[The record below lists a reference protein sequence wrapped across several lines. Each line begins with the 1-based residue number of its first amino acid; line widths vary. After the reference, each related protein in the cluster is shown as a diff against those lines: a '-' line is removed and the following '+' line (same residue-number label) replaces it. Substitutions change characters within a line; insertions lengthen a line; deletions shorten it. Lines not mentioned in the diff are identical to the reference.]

1 MTIFSNR
8 ATTKLMCTDSIRNVA
23 KTLANGL
30 VTFYNEGVSEFGAP
44 GVFPDPYFWW
54 EGGIMFNALIEYSYL
69 TGDTQYDSVVSEG
82 IQAQLG
88 EDYTFLPANQTAY
101 ITNEDQ
107 SIWALAAMTAAESDF
122 PKPENRSWVEYAA
135 DVFDIQVL
143 RWDEESCKGGLRW
156 AIFSFQEGYDYKNGA
171 ANGDFFL
178 LAARLAKFTGNETY
192 SEWAEKSFTW
202 AKDTGLISDDYQVYD
217 GARSTNDCGNINK
230 IQWTYDHATYT
241 EGSAIMQN
249 IVRIPDTACS
259 NIALI
264 TTKDRRQAEM
274 DRCTKRLHELLRY
287 LLRRRHSH

>member
-1 MTIFSNR
+1 
-8 ATTKLMCTDSIRNVA
+8 
-23 KTLANGL
+23 
-30 VTFYNEGVSEFGAP
+30 
-44 GVFPDPYFWW
+44 
-54 EGGIMFNALIEYSYL
+54 MFNALIEYSYL

-217 GARSTNDCGNINK
+217 GARPTNDCGKINK
-230 IQWTYDHATYT
+230 IQWTNDHATYT
-241 EGSAIMQN
+241 EGSAIMHN
-249 IVRIPDTACS
+249 IVRTSQYSLLYHHTNNHTRPTAS
-259 NIALI
+259 RNGP
-264 TTKDRRQAEM
+264 M
-274 DRCTKRLHELLRY
+274 H
-287 LLRRRHSH
+287 